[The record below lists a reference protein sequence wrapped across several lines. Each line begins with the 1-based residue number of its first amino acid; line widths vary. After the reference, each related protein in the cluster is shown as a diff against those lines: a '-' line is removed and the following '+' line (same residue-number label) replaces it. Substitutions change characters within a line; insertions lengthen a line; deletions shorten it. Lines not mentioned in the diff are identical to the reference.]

1 MSWKAIHRWLG
12 LTVGLLAVVL
22 GVTGAVLAIDPVQQA
37 WQAPTAPGHLSV
49 ATLVERVAR
58 TVPQAE
64 EIRRL
69 PSGAIVVFS
78 FAGDQPQASYVD
90 PADGR
95 VLGAWQASALPRWV
109 KNLHRSLLLGDAG
122 RWGTAGIALVM
133 SVLCVSALVLL
144 LRRMGGWRRLAVRV
158 RGSLAQRIHVV
169 AGRVV
174 LAVLCLTSLTAL
186 TMSASTLGLV
196 ARDPRAEPDV
206 LSVVSTQ
213 PALSGAQI
221 AALQNLAVQDLRKLN
236 LPGPTDPEDTWKVT
250 TAQGQGWIDR
260 YSGHILA
267 WQDTPFAQRVNDLA
281 VVLHTGEAAWLWALV
296 LGPVGASV
304 LLFWLSGV
312 VIWWQARR
320 LAPHITGNTPMAQA
334 DVLIFVAS
342 EGGSTWGFAQTLQD
356 ALSCGGHRVH
366 TSALENFQTTA
377 ATRQVFVLAATYG
390 EGQAPAHA
398 SHALAHI
405 AKFKASAVP
414 VTVLGF
420 GDRQFP
426 AFCAFADALEQTLR
440 ARGWPALLP
449 LECIHQQSSQQFA
462 RWGVTLAQAL
472 GEPVVLE
479 HVPRVPP
486 STALTL
492 IARQDYLGATEQA
505 TAILRFSWP
514 VQGLWARRPAR
525 IFHQGRAHAAV
536 HGRAGAIETAAAK
549 ACGPW
554 RGVENASGRSGTV
567 AWVRSVRYKLDLALE
582 AIKASNH
589 AVLRDIG
596 KRPGEIS
603 GLGHGLA
610 RFAAGDLVGIMPS
623 GSAVPRYY
631 SLASGWQDGFL
642 EICVGQ
648 MPGGLCST
656 HLLGLNMGDSI
667 AAFIRPNPGFA
678 LPKTRKPLLLI
689 GAGTGVAPLAGFI
702 RRNDNLTPMHLYFG
716 GRDPA
721 RDFYF
726 GPELQHWLSEGR
738 LATLQAVFSRVPN
751 GGGYVQD
758 ALRRDAERV
767 RDLVTQ
773 GAIVRVC
780 GSRAMAQGV
789 AQALDMVLAPLHL
802 DVSTLKAKERY
813 AEDVF

>member
-1 MSWKAIHRWLG
+1 MSWKVIHRWLG
-12 LTVGLLAVVL
+12 LTIGTLAVVL
-22 GVTGAVLAIDPVQQA
+22 GITGSVLAIDPVQQA
-37 WQAPTAPGHLSV
+37 WQAPAAPGDLPV
-49 ATLVERVAR
+49 ATLVERVTR
-58 TVPQAE
+58 TVPDAE
-64 EIRRL
+64 EIRHL
-69 PSGAIVVFS
+69 PSGAVVVFS
-78 FAGDQPQASYVD
+78 FAGDQPQAQYVD

-122 RWGTAGIALVM
+122 RWGAAGIALAM
-133 SVLCVSALVLL
+133 ALLCVSALVLL
-144 LRRMGGWRRLAVRV
+144 LRRMGGWRQLAARV

-196 ARDPRAEPDV
+196 ELDARVEPEV
-206 LSVVSTQ
+206 LSVLTGQ
-213 PALSGAQI
+213 PDLPGARL
-221 AALQNLAVQDLRKLN
+221 APLQSLAMKDLRKLN
-236 LPGPTDPEDTWKVT
+236 FPGPTDPEDTWNVA

-260 YSGHILA
+260 YSGQMLA
-267 WQDTPFAQRVNDLA
+267 WQDATLAQRIYDWA
-281 VVLHTGEAAWLWALV
+281 VVLHTGEASWPWAVV
-296 LGPVGASV
+296 LGLVGASM

-320 LAPHITGNTPMAQA
+320 QAPRITGNTPLAQA

-356 ALSCGGHRVH
+356 ALSQGGHRVH
-366 TSALENFQTTA
+366 TSELENFQTTA

-398 SHALAHI
+398 SHALEHI
-405 AKFKASAVP
+405 AKLGASAVP

-426 AFCAFADALEQTLR
+426 AFCAFAVALDQTLR
-440 ARGWPALLP
+440 AQGWPALLP
-449 LECIHQQSSQQFA
+449 LECIHQQSGQQFA
-462 RWGVTLAQAL
+462 RWGVALAQAL
-472 GEPVVLE
+472 GEPLVLE

-486 STALTL
+486 TTTLTL
-492 IARQDYLGATEQA
+492 VARQDYPGVTGQA
-505 TAILRFSWP
+505 TAILRFAWP
-514 VQGLWARRPAR
+514 AQGPGAR
-525 IFHQGRAHAAV
+525 
-536 HGRAGAIETAAAK
+536 
-549 ACGPW
+549 
-554 RGVENASGRSGTV
+554 
-567 AWVRSVRYKLDLALE
+567 
-582 AIKASNH
+582 
-589 AVLRDIG
+589 LR
-596 KRPGEIS
+596 
-603 GLGHGLA
+603 GHGLA
-610 RFAAGDLVGIMPS
+610 RFAAGDLLGIVPP
-623 GSAVPRYY
+623 GSTVPRYY
-631 SLASGWQDGFL
+631 SLASGWKDGFV
-642 EICVGQ
+642 EICVRQ

-656 HLLGLNMGDSI
+656 HLLGLQMGDSI
-667 AAFIRPNPGFA
+667 TAFVRSNPGFA
-678 LPKTRKPLLLI
+678 LPRTRRPVLLI

-702 RRNDNLTPMHLYFG
+702 RRNDRRSPMHLYFG

-726 GPELQHWLSEGR
+726 GSDIQRWLDEGR
-738 LATLQAVFSRVPN
+738 LATLETVFSRVPG

-767 RDLVTQ
+767 RDLVAQ
-773 GAIVRVC
+773 GALVRVC

-789 AQALDMVLAPLHL
+789 AETLDTVLAPLQL
-802 DVSTLKAKERY
+802 SVSTLKAKERY

>member
-12 LTVGLLAVVL
+12 LTVGTLAVVL
-22 GVTGAVLAIDPVQQA
+22 GITGAVLAIDPVQQA
-37 WQAPTAPGHLSV
+37 WQAPAAPGDLPV
-49 ATLVERVAR
+49 ATLVERVTR
-58 TVPQAE
+58 TVPGAE

-78 FAGDQPQASYVD
+78 FAGDQPQATYVD

-122 RWGTAGIALVM
+122 RWGAAAIALVM
-133 SVLCVSALVLL
+133 GVLCVSALVLL
-144 LRRMGGWRRLAVRV
+144 LRRMGGWRQLAARV

-174 LAVLCLTSLTAL
+174 LVVLCLTSLTAL

-196 ARDPRAEPDV
+196 ELDSRTEPEV
-206 LSVVSTQ
+206 LSVVTGQ
-213 PALSGAQI
+213 PDVPGAQL
-221 AALQNLAVQDLRKLN
+221 AALQSLAVQDLHKLN
-236 LPGPTDPEDTWKVT
+236 FPGTTDPEDTWNVA

-260 YSGHILA
+260 YSGQMLA
-267 WQDTPFAQRVNDLA
+267 WQDATLAQRVYDWA
-281 VVLHTGEAAWLWALV
+281 VVLHTGEAAWPWAVV
-296 LGPVGASV
+296 LGLVGASV

-320 LAPHITGNTPMAQA
+320 QAPHITGNTPLAQA
-334 DVLIFVAS
+334 DMLIFVAS

-356 ALSCGGHRVH
+356 ALSQSGHRVH
-366 TSALENFQTTA
+366 TSALEHFQTTD

-398 SHALAHI
+398 SGAQAHI
-405 AKFKASAVP
+405 AGLSASAVP

-426 AFCAFADALEQTLR
+426 AFCAFAKAMDQTLR
-440 ARGWPALLP
+440 TQGWPMLLP
-449 LECIHQQSSQQFA
+449 LECIHQQSGQQFA
-462 RWGVTLAQAL
+462 RWGDALAQAL
-472 GEPVVLE
+472 GEPLVLE

-486 STALTL
+486 TAALTL
-492 IARQDYLGATEQA
+492 IARQDYPGATGQA
-505 TAILRFSWP
+505 TAILRFAWP
-514 VQGLWARRPAR
+514 AQGPSAR
-525 IFHQGRAHAAV
+525 
-536 HGRAGAIETAAAK
+536 
-549 ACGPW
+549 W
-554 RGVENASGRSGTV
+554 R
-567 AWVRSVRYKLDLALE
+567 
-582 AIKASNH
+582 
-589 AVLRDIG
+589 
-596 KRPGEIS
+596 
-603 GLGHGLA
+603 GHGLA
-610 RFAAGDLVGIMPS
+610 RFAAGDLVGIVPP

-631 SLASGWQDGFL
+631 SLASGWEDGFL
-642 EICVGQ
+642 EICVRQ

-656 HLLGLNMGDSI
+656 HLLGLQRGDSI
-667 AAFIRPNPGFA
+667 TAFIRPNPGFA
-678 LPKTRKPLLLI
+678 LPRTRRPVLLI

-702 RRNDNLTPMHLYFG
+702 RRNDRRHPMHLYFG

-721 RDFYF
+721 CDFFF
-726 GPELQHWLSEGR
+726 GPDLQRWLGEGR
-738 LATLQAVFSRVPN
+738 LATLQTVFSRVPD

-767 RDLVTQ
+767 RGLVAQ
-773 GAIVRVC
+773 GALVRVC

-789 AQALDMVLAPLHL
+789 AETLDMVLAPLQL
-802 DVSTLKAKERY
+802 SVSTLKAKERY